1 MKKYILSTF
10 IFLLALSVTGQNNPI
25 PVKVFSCPQILKATD
40 SKYSLFSAKAYKID
54 LICSPVGSGVEK
66 EVESS
71 VASEYYFEKEHNVA
85 WIKFT
90 AAESSKLTI
99 SIAPKSS
106 KDDYDFLLFKE
117 DGIDSKAKI
126 ASKELKPIRSNIAR
140 TMDINNGLTGLT
152 FDAKNLFMSE
162 GVKSGFSK
170 YIEVK
175 ENENYYLVLDNVY
188 DNGQGAIITFNY
200 FETKSINGIVTDEN
214 KKPVAAQVTWEET
227 STGEELA
234 KTTSDPVT
242 GVFKLDVPY
251 NKDQSGKYILST
263 ESDGF
268 FYNEVTYTS
277 NEISSCPPTPIRV
290 VLPELK
296 AGKRT
301 TLNNINFEG
310 GVALFLPTAKPSLER
325 LAKLMKKNPRLKI
338 LIEGHTNG
346 CPGNSQELSEHRA
359 LAVKNYLVKNK
370 ISADRINTIGLNC
383 EFMLYPLTSNEGKQS
398 LNRRVEI
405 VVEDY

>member
-1 MKKYILSTF
+1 MLRILFAS
-10 IFLLALSVTGQNNPI
+10 IVLLVSQISFGQGAT
-25 PVKVFSCPQILKATD
+25 KVFSCQQIEKAND
-40 SKYSLFSAKAYKID
+40 SKFCLFSAKAYKID
-54 LICSPVGSGVEK
+54 LMCSPVGSGADK

-71 VASEYYFEKEHNVA
+71 VPSEYYFEKEHNIA

-90 AAESSKLTI
+90 AAASSKLTI

-117 DGIDSKAKI
+117 EGVDSKSKI
-126 ASKELKPIRSNIAR
+126 ASKELKQIRSNIAR
-140 TMDINNGLTGLT
+140 TKDVNNGLTGLT
-152 FDAKNLFMSE
+152 FDAKNSFMSE

-188 DNGQGAIITFNY
+188 ENGQGAIITLNY
-200 FETKSINGIVTDEN
+200 FEIKSINGIVTDGN
-214 KKPVAAQVTWEET
+214 KKPIAAEVTWEDT

-234 KTTSDPVT
+234 KTTSDPKS
-242 GVFKLDVPY
+242 GEFKLDVPY
-251 NKDQSGKYILST
+251 SKSQPGEYILST

-268 FYNEVTYTS
+268 FYNEATYTS
-277 NEISSCPPTPIRV
+277 EEIESCKPTPTRV

-310 GVALFLPTAKPSLER
+310 GRAVLLPTADLR
-325 LAKLMKKNPRLKI
+325 LKRLVKLMKKNPRLKI

-346 CPGNSQELSEHRA
+346 CPSNSQELSEHRA
-359 LAVKNYLVKNK
+359 LAVKNYLIGNK
-370 ISADRINTIGLNC
+370 ISGDRIKTIGLNC
-383 EFMLYPLTSNEGKQS
+383 QFMLYHITSSEKLQS

>member
-1 MKKYILSTF
+1 M
-10 IFLLALSVTGQNNPI
+10 
-25 PVKVFSCPQILKATD
+25 
-40 SKYSLFSAKAYKID
+40 
-54 LICSPVGSGVEK
+54 
-66 EVESS
+66 
-71 VASEYYFEKEHNVA
+71 
-85 WIKFT
+85 
-90 AAESSKLTI
+90 
-99 SIAPKSS
+99 
-106 KDDYDFLLFKE
+106 
-117 DGIDSKAKI
+117 
-126 ASKELKPIRSNIAR
+126 
-140 TMDINNGLTGLT
+140 
-152 FDAKNLFMSE
+152 
-162 GVKSGFSK
+162 
-170 YIEVK
+170 
-175 ENENYYLVLDNVY
+175 
-188 DNGQGAIITFNY
+188 
-200 FETKSINGIVTDEN
+200 
-214 KKPVAAQVTWEET
+214 
-227 STGEELA
+227 
-234 KTTSDPVT
+234 
-242 GVFKLDVPY
+242 
-251 NKDQSGKYILST
+251 
-263 ESDGF
+263 
-268 FYNEVTYTS
+268 
-277 NEISSCPPTPIRV
+277 